1 MEHIAIRLKRWN
13 KTYRLG
19 ETVYGVCVVN
29 IPKPISHNGIRLS
42 VEGSV
47 ALRSSAK
54 NVGVFDSLY
63 NTIEPLKILSI
74 NYPLLKPGKFPQG
87 KTEIPFEFPFQPLV
101 ESKLIETYHGVYVN
115 IAYTMTIVLARKGL
129 SKNFEAKE
137 EIYATVPPKK
147 TFSLVAKD
155 FMITP
160 DSLKNVSK
168 KMISKVPNF
177 SISGKI
183 DSLVCPISEPF
194 TGHIKVDKSSSL
206 IGSIEVQLIR
216 IESCGSKKDG
226 FVRETT
232 EIQNLQIVDGNVS
245 NELEI
250 PIYVT
255 FPKLFCCPSLLTKNY
270 RIEFEINILVL
281 FTNNAVVSENFPIQV
296 IRTN

>member
-1 MEHIAIRLKRWN
+1 MA
-13 KTYRLG
+13 
-19 ETVYGVCVVN
+19 
-29 IPKPISHNGIRLS
+29 
-42 VEGSV
+42 
-47 ALRSSAK
+47 
-54 NVGVFDSLY
+54 
-63 NTIEPLKILSI
+63 
-74 NYPLLKPGKFPQG
+74 
-87 KTEIPFEFPFQPLV
+87 
-101 ESKLIETYHGVYVN
+101 
-115 IAYTMTIVLARKGL
+115 IVLARKGIL
-129 SKNFEAKE
+129 KNFEAKE
-137 EIYATVPPKK
+137 EVYATVPPKK
-147 TFSLVAKD
+147 TFSLVTKD
-155 FMITP
+155 FYITP
-160 DSLKNVSK
+160 DSLRNVSK
-168 KMISKVPNF
+168 KMISKVPKF

-194 TGHIKVDKSSSL
+194 TGYIKVDKSSSL

-232 EIQNLQIVDGNVS
+232 EIQNSQIVDGNVS

-255 FPKLFCCPSLLTKNY
+255 FPKLFCCPSLSTKNY